1 MLSPIWIKICATLWK
16 MPKDM
21 DKILGSRLCTYC
33 DSWLF
38 IYFILIFH
46 IFSRLRQFQKKI
58 NTETH
63 QKMSLMEHL
72 ASSPW
77 FALKLI
83 LLIRY
88 LFMNQN
94 LNTEDN
100 LSHMLVSITL
110 EIGALLYWIILI
122 HKSRN
127 TKK

>member
-1 MLSPIWIKICATLWK
+1 M
-16 MPKDM
+16 
-21 DKILGSRLCTYC
+21 
-33 DSWLF
+33 
-38 IYFILIFH
+38 
-46 IFSRLRQFQKKI
+46 
-58 NTETH
+58 TH

-110 EIGALLYWIILI
+110 EIGALLY
-122 HKSRN
+122 
-127 TKK
+127 